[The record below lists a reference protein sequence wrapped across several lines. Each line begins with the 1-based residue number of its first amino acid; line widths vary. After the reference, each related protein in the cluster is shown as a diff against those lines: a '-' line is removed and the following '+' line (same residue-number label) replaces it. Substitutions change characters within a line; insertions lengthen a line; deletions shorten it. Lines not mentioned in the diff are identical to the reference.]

1 MWCPSITKRFIFL
14 SFIFLFWGWAERDSD
29 CASHSFSN
37 AHTHTHRRCPSARA
51 GNSSDDP
58 PVCFR
63 NNLPLR
69 LRHRAVALIQMNHFT
84 NLFPP
89 LTRRQSFLSFPP
101 VLFSIFAGP
110 SHCIFSLCFPL
121 LFFDLCYA
129 VDGDEFPSC
138 GFQMLF
144 CFHWLKNDA
153 LFASQ
158 CFSQSGES

>member
-1 MWCPSITKRFIFL
+1 MRDVPQSLNALFCSLLFS
-14 SFIFLFWGWAERDSD
+14 SFEAGLKEIAIVRLTVSQT
-29 CASHSFSN
+29 HT
-37 AHTHTHRRCPSARA
+37 HTHTHRRCPSARA

-144 CFHWLKNDA
+144 CFH
-153 LFASQ
+153 
-158 CFSQSGES
+158 